1 MTRKEKI
8 RRLVQDTDT
17 CFGRVF
23 DWVVVGLII
32 YSIITL
38 TIESFPDI
46 PSWSR
51 QMLWYSEIVVTLLFT
66 IEYALRTYIAEPKTS
81 YIFSWGG
88 FIDILA
94 ISPFYITLVLGLG
107 GVDLRAARAFR
118 LLRIL
123 RLLKIGRYNKAMAR
137 FNRAYEIAKE
147 EINLYLMLSGILL
160 FISATGIYYFE
171 NLAQPEAFKSIVHSL
186 WWAVAT
192 LSTVGYGDVYPVT
205 LGGKLF
211 TSLVIVVGIGILA
224 VPSGLMAS
232 ALNKARREEDAK
244 NKKTKESKP
253 FDS

>member
-1 MTRKEKI
+1 MNRKEQI
-8 RRLVQDTDT
+8 RRLVEDTDT
-17 CFGRVF
+17 RAGRVF
-23 DWVVVGLII
+23 DWAVLGLII

-46 PSWSR
+46 SPETR
-51 QMLWYSEIVVTLLFT
+51 RFLWYSEIIVTLLFT
-66 IEYALRTYIAEPKTS
+66 IEYAVRTYIASPKTS

-94 ISPFYITLVLGLG
+94 ISPFYITLVLGIG
-107 GVDLRAARAFR
+107 SVDLRAARAFR

-137 FNRAYEIAKE
+137 FHRAYEIAKE
-147 EINLYLMLSGILL
+147 EINLYLMLSAILL
-160 FISATGIYYFE
+160 FVSATGIYYFE
-171 NLAQPEAFKSIVHSL
+171 NPAQPEAFESIVHSL

-192 LSTVGYGDVYPVT
+192 LSTVGYGDVYPIT

-232 ALNKARREEDAK
+232 ALNKARREEDD
-244 NKKTKESKP
+244 E
-253 FDS
+253 

>member
-1 MTRKEKI
+1 MTRNEHI
-8 RRLVQDTDT
+8 RRIVEDTDT
-17 CFGRVF
+17 RFGRIF
-23 DWVVVGLII
+23 DWVVLSLIL

-46 PSWSR
+46 SPETR
-51 QMLWYSEIVVTLLFT
+51 QFLWYSEIAVTLLFT
-66 IEYALRTYIAEPKTS
+66 IEYALRTYIAAPKAS

-88 FIDILA
+88 FIDLLA
-94 ISPFYITLVLGLG
+94 ISPFYITLLLGIG
-107 GVDLRAARAFR
+107 GVDFRAARAFR

-137 FNRAYEIAKE
+137 FARAYHIAKE
-147 EINLYLMLSGILL
+147 EIVLYLMLSAILL
-160 FISATGIYYFE
+160 FVSATGIYYFE
-171 NLAQPEAFKSIVHSL
+171 NSSQPEAFKSIIHSL

-211 TSLVIVVGIGILA
+211 TSIVIVIGIGVVA

-232 ALNKARREEDAK
+232 ALNKARSEESG
-244 NKKTKESKP
+244 E
-253 FDS
+253 

>member
-1 MTRKEKI
+1 MIKKEKT
-8 RRLVQDTDT
+8 RRLVEDTDT
-17 CFGRVF
+17 RSGRIF
-23 DWVVVGLII
+23 DWIILGLII

-38 TIESFPDI
+38 TIESFPNLSPDT
-46 PSWSR
+46 R
-51 QMLWYSEIVVTLLFT
+51 AFLWYSEIFVTILFT
-66 IEYALRTYIAEPKTS
+66 IEYGLRTYIAEPKTS

-137 FNRAYEIAKE
+137 FSRAYEIAKE
-147 EINLYLMLSGILL
+147 EIVLYLMLSAILL
-160 FISATGIYYFE
+160 FVSATGIYYFE
-171 NLAQPEAFKSIVHSL
+171 NSAQPEAFKSIVHSL

-192 LSTVGYGDVYPVT
+192 LSTVGYGDIYPIT

-211 TSLVIVVGIGILA
+211 TSFVIIVGIGIVA

-232 ALNKARREEDAK
+232 ALNKARSEENSEK
-244 NKKTKESKP
+244 
-253 FDS
+253 